1 MNIAASHKLSI
12 TCLDFRPLVRN
23 TLRGFATIKIREL
36 RLEIC
41 DVTLHQKGAARW
53 VQLPAKPQV
62 RDGALVKDDAGK
74 IQYVHIMD
82 FDSREV
88 RDAFSRACIDAVTRA
103 FPDAFED
110 GEVAA

>member
-1 MNIAASHKLSI
+1 MLATAHVSI
-12 TCLDFRPLVRN
+12 SGRCVVTPSSA
-23 TLRGFATIKIREL
+23 LRRSRFREL
-36 RLEIC
+36 RLE
-41 DVTLHQKGAARW
+41 VREVAVHRKGAARRA
-53 VQLPAKPQV
+53 QLPAKPQV